1 VTAPILTR
9 PYAVGARGWE
19 KIGWLSGKAPKRE
32 EGSGLNCKDKKERE
46 NVAETP
52 FSMPLEEDDENDILA
67 GRATW

>member
-1 VTAPILTR
+1 
-9 PYAVGARGWE
+9 
-19 KIGWLSGKAPKRE
+19 
-32 EGSGLNCKDKKERE
+32 LNCKDKKERE